1 MQIRTIQKIYK
12 MTRQPLPL
20 KYKVKEYDFIDI
32 YRQTQAPLN
41 PITSLPFSI
50 LRNVAVTLLILTVIT
65 VATAQLK
72 LGALAAPIA
81 FLIAF
86 IKAMLVMMY
95 FMGLKYDEKLNR
107 MIFATGF
114 IFLALLFAF
123 SAIDIWTRIAQQSPL

>member
-1 MQIRTIQKIYK
+1 MAYCRFN
-12 MTRQPLPL
+12 L
-20 KYKVKEYDFIDI
+20 DFLISVTLFGGVGMKNNQEHHI
-32 YRQTQAPLN
+32 
-41 PITSLPFSI
+41 IPFSI
-50 LRNVAVTLLILTVIT
+50 LRNVAVALLILTVIT

-72 LGALAAPIA
+72 LGVLAAPIA

-86 IKAMLVMMY
+86 VKAMLVMMY